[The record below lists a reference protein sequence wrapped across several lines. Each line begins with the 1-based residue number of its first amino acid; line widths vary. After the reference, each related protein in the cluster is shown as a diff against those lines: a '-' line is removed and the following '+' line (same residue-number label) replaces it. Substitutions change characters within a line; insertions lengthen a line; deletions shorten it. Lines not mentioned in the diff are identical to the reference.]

1 MICSDERLSSLMTGG
16 SEDAT
21 NVLEKHRNMTGCC
34 LGFVNEH
41 LIRIFVVVV
50 DPWLIR
56 MFY

>member
-1 MICSDERLSSLMTGG
+1 MIGG

-50 DPWLIR
+50 DPWFIR
-56 MFY
+56 MLC